1 MSTAV
6 AKQHILQSVDWTRFD
21 LEGWLQQFGAWLY
34 TSSGSC
40 GRSVNP
46 IAIAMDNAVKAKKVK
61 KLGHE
66 QQVQIITDYLT
77 GDYVPPK
84 PRKTKT
90 ICEIDDNEA
99 RAVQRL
105 ILDIKGQSEVLDGW
119 MEAIIDRYFYTNS
132 WSEMKN
138 NTRTEMD
145 AKFDIRC
152 GLAALHVK
160 YGFIPY
166 VKLKQQDDE
175 TGASVD
181 ISQH

>member
-1 MSTAV
+1 M
-6 AKQHILQSVDWTRFD
+6 
-21 LEGWLQQFGAWLY
+21 
-34 TSSGSC
+34 
-40 GRSVNP
+40 
-46 IAIAMDNAVKAKKVK
+46 
-61 KLGHE
+61 
-66 QQVQIITDYLT
+66 
-77 GDYVPPK
+77 PPK

-145 AKFDIRC
+145 AKFDMMWIYDFRPR
-152 GLAALHVK
+152 L
-160 YGFIPY
+160 
-166 VKLKQQDDE
+166 
-175 TGASVD
+175 
-181 ISQH
+181 